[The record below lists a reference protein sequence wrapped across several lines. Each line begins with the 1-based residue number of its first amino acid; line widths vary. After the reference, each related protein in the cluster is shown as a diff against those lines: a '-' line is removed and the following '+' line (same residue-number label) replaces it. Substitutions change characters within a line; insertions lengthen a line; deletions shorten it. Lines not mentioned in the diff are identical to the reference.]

1 MPEAKTWI
9 AFTLVCLSMALTPGP
24 NMLYLVS
31 RSICQGRW
39 AGIVSLIGT
48 AAGFVV
54 YLLCAALGITALLM
68 AAPIAY
74 DLLRFGGALYLA
86 WLAWQAI
93 RPGGASPFQVRE
105 LPKDSPAKLI
115 TMGFVTN
122 MLNPKAAMLY
132 LSLLPQFI
140 KPEHGGVFTQSLALG
155 LTQIDLRQPDRERR
169 HLPGGRNH
177 RRLPGRP
184 PRFRACP
191 ALADGHGARRTGGAD
206 GHRGAAL
213 IAGLT
218 PWRARGPIG
227 RVLGITG

>member
-1 MPEAKTWI
+1 MPDAKIWI
-9 AFTLVCLSMALTPGP
+9 AFTLICLGMALTPGP

-31 RSICQGRW
+31 RSICQSPW

-74 DLLRFGGALYLA
+74 DALRFGGALYLA

-93 RPGGASPFQVRE
+93 RPGAAAPFQVRD

-115 TMGFVTN
+115 GMGFLTN
-122 MLNPKAAMLY
+122 LLNPKAAMLY

-140 KPEHGGVFTQSLALG
+140 HPENGGVFTQSLALG
-155 LTQIDLRQPDRERR
+155 LTQIGVSITVNGAICLAAGTIAAFLAQR
-169 HLPGGRNH
+169 PGFAVIQRWLMATVLG
-177 RRLPGRP
+177 G
-184 PRFRACP
+184 
-191 ALADGHGARRTGGAD
+191 LAVRMATEARR
-206 GHRGAAL
+206 
-213 IAGLT
+213 
-218 PWRARGPIG
+218 
-227 RVLGITG
+227 

>member
-9 AFTLVCLSMALTPGP
+9 AFAAVCLGMALTPGP

-39 AGIVSLIGT
+39 AGIVSLVGT

-54 YLLCAALGITALLM
+54 YLVCAALGITALLM

-74 DLLRFGGALYLA
+74 DILRFGGALYLL

-93 RPGGASPFQVRE
+93 KPGGASPFQVRE

-115 TMGFVTN
+115 SMGFLTN
-122 MLNPKAAMLY
+122 LLNPKAAMLY

-140 KPEHGGVFTQSLALG
+140 DPHHGDVLTQSLALG
-155 LTQIDLRQPDRERR
+155 FSQIAISLTVNGAICLAAGTIAGFLATRPSFALIQRWLMASV
-169 HLPGGRNH
+169 LGG
-177 RRLPGRP
+177 
-184 PRFRACP
+184 
-191 ALADGHGARRTGGAD
+191 LAVKMATEARR
-206 GHRGAAL
+206 
-213 IAGLT
+213 
-218 PWRARGPIG
+218 
-227 RVLGITG
+227 

>member
-1 MPEAKTWI
+1 MPDAKIWI
-9 AFTLVCLSMALTPGP
+9 AFTLICLGMALTPGP

-39 AGIVSLIGT
+39 AGIVSLIST

-74 DLLRFGGALYLA
+74 DALRFGGALYLA

-93 RPGGASPFQVRE
+93 RPGAAAPFQVRD

-115 TMGFVTN
+115 GMGFLTN
-122 MLNPKAAMLY
+122 LLNPKAAMLY

-140 KPEHGGVFTQSLALG
+140 HPENGGVFAQSLALG
-155 LTQIDLRQPDRERR
+155 LTQIAVSITVNGAICLAAGTIAAFLAQR
-169 HLPGGRNH
+169 PGFAVIQRWLMATVLG
-177 RRLPGRP
+177 G
-184 PRFRACP
+184 
-191 ALADGHGARRTGGAD
+191 LAVRMAAEARR
-206 GHRGAAL
+206 
-213 IAGLT
+213 
-218 PWRARGPIG
+218 
-227 RVLGITG
+227 

>member
-9 AFTLVCLSMALTPGP
+9 AFCLVCLGMALTPGP
-24 NMLYLVS
+24 NMIYLVS

-54 YLLCAALGITALLM
+54 YLVCAALGITALLM

-74 DLLRFGGALYLA
+74 DLLRFGGALYLL

-93 RPGGASPFQVRE
+93 KPGGASPFQVRD

-115 TMGFVTN
+115 SMGFLTN
-122 MLNPKAAMLY
+122 LLNPKAAMLY

-140 KPEHGGVFTQSLALG
+140 DPHRGAILGQSLALG
-155 LTQIDLRQPDRERR
+155 GSQIVISLTVNGCICLAAGTIATFLATRPSFALVQRWLMATV
-169 HLPGGRNH
+169 LGG
-177 RRLPGRP
+177 
-184 PRFRACP
+184 
-191 ALADGHGARRTGGAD
+191 LAVRMATEARR
-206 GHRGAAL
+206 
-213 IAGLT
+213 
-218 PWRARGPIG
+218 
-227 RVLGITG
+227 

>member
-9 AFTLVCLSMALTPGP
+9 AFAAVCLGMALTPGP

-31 RSICQGRW
+31 RSISQGRW

-54 YLLCAALGITALLM
+54 YLVCAALGITALLM

-74 DLLRFGGALYLA
+74 DILRFGGAIYLL

-93 RPGGASPFQVRE
+93 KPGGASPFQVRE

-115 TMGFVTN
+115 SMGFLTN
-122 MLNPKAAMLY
+122 LLNPKAAMLY

-140 KPEHGGVFTQSLALG
+140 DPHRGAIFGQSLALG
-155 LTQIDLRQPDRERR
+155 GSQIAISLTVNGCICMAAGTIAGFLAT
-169 HLPGGRNH
+169 
-177 RRLPGRP
+177 RP
-184 PRFRACP
+184 SF
-191 ALADGHGARRTGGAD
+191 
-206 GHRGAAL
+206 AL
-213 IAGLT
+213 IQRWLMAS
-218 PWRARGPIG
+218 
-227 RVLGITG
+227 VLGGLAVRMATEARK